1 MLEQLYNK
9 FPDLFLSSQDFSRFS
24 MISRVGDIDF
34 DITVRVPNF
43 PDPKEASVEMEPAF
57 SHLLDQCEVKELSS
71 RSQNMIE
78 LLEGIE
84 LLLHKNENGRN
95 NPPLLCAEEVK
106 KTAQVL
112 VVLDEVGWEHV
123 TKMSDDLGQV
133 ELSCEDE
140 KGHKHSL
147 SVSFP
152 PDFPSSPPTASH
164 SLPTS
169 VWTAPTS
176 SSSLPLMVASWRE
189 AIASLSSAWEAL
201 HELDRLCWVVEPW
214 PPLPYHLHRRL
225 MVAPSVTLH
234 LTVDPAAPLA
244 LPDIQFLGAENRVA
258 RLRKTLIENLESW
271 AEDEPLLTNL
281 ERLLELNLPARD
293 EEGNEEWG
301 VECGICY
308 SFLLGNQL
316 PSLICEESRCC
327 KPFHPT
333 CLYEYFQ
340 SLPDARVNL
349 ASVHGNCPYCGKLMQ
364 CSEPKKD

>member
-1 MLEQLYNK
+1 
-9 FPDLFLSSQDFSRFS
+9 
-24 MISRVGDIDF
+24 
-34 DITVRVPNF
+34 
-43 PDPKEASVEMEPAF
+43 
-57 SHLLDQCEVKELSS
+57 
-71 RSQNMIE
+71 MIE

-95 NPPLLCAEEVK
+95 NPPFLCAEEVK

-271 AEDEPLLTNL
+271 A
-281 ERLLELNLPARD
+281 
-293 EEGNEEWG
+293 

>member
-1 MLEQLYNK
+1 MSE
-9 FPDLFLSSQDFSRFS
+9 DLS
-24 MISRVGDIDF
+24 
-34 DITVRVPNF
+34 
-43 PDPKEASVEMEPAF
+43 
-57 SHLLDQCEVKELSS
+57 
-71 RSQNMIE
+71 
-78 LLEGIE
+78 
-84 LLLHKNENGRN
+84 
-95 NPPLLCAEEVK
+95 
-106 KTAQVL
+106 
-112 VVLDEVGWEHV
+112 
-123 TKMSDDLGQV
+123 QV

-140 KGHKHSL
+140 KGHKHTL

-169 VWTAPTS
+169 VWTAPTL

-244 LPDIQFLGAENRVA
+244 MPDIQFLGAENRVA
-258 RLRKTLIENLESW
+258 RLRKTLMENLESW

-327 KPFHPT
+327 RPFHPT

-340 SLPDARVNL
+340 VQTIPIFLESYWLFFRVSQTRGSTWPPCMATAPTVANSC
-349 ASVHGNCPYCGKLMQ
+349 SVRSRKKIEMLFKELTRLRGVHKYCRMIRLLNA
-364 CSEPKKD
+364 